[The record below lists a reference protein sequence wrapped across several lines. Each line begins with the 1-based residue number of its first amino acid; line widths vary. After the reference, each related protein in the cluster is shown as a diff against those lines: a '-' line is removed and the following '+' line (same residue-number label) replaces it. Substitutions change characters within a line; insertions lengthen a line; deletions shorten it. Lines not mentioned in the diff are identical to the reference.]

1 MTLAYIGVGS
11 NLEREKH
18 IQAAYQELHK
28 IGSVRA
34 SCVYECQP
42 IGFDSH
48 AFYNMVFE
56 LVTELSLVELQRRL
70 KEIELRWGRAVNAQ
84 KFQDRTLDLDI
95 LLFGDAV
102 SSSDPIVPRHDIF
115 TYEFVAKPLLELCP
129 DYIIP
134 SDGRSIRQV
143 WQSLESKGTLTLVAF
158 TFNTKNHD

>member
-28 IGSVRA
+28 IGPIRA
-34 SCVYECQP
+34 SRVYECQP
-42 IGFDSH
+42 VGFDSH

-56 LVTELSLVELQRRL
+56 VATELSLVELQRRL
-70 KEIELRWGRAVNAQ
+70 KDIELRWGRAVNAQ

-95 LLFGDAV
+95 LLFGDTV
-102 SSSDPIVPRHDIF
+102 STSDPMVPRRDIF

-134 SDGRSIRQV
+134 HDGRSIRQV
-143 WQSLESKGTLTLVAF
+143 WQSLESKGSLTLVECVF
-158 TFNTKNHD
+158 DQSTD